1 MLLKDPL
8 LIITRLALAPRYA
21 GHGVL
26 TVKYEQQS
34 RIELQTLKITLH
46 SLNCSDTNFKMSH
59 LMAKKWWQKNDSPF
73 KSSSPMF

>member
-1 MLLKDPL
+1 MLLNASI